1 MDLLA
6 ASVESTLKNL
16 QDKRNFLSEQR
27 EHYIDIR
34 SRLVRFI
41 NDNDDGEE
49 EGEGQGM
56 VFGDIIISTSK
67 IYLSLGYEYYV
78 EKTKEEAI
86 TFVDDKLKLMEDA
99 IEQFNLKIEEAKKT
113 LDNLNY
119 MEDGNGIEEDEANND
134 EDFLPSMEIRE
145 ELDDEGNVIS
155 SSVTPTTKQPSQSNS
170 KKEQTPA
177 VGPKE
182 KGLAK
187 EKKSKSFEENLK
199 GKLLKRNDEVKKKV
213 QPSKVD
219 TENVYTF
226 ADLVQQMDQQD
237 ELEDGYIE
245 TDEINYDY
253 DAFENSNF
261 KVNEYNYEED
271 DEDEDEE
278 EYLNHSI
285 IPGFEAQSSFL
296 QQIQRLRA
304 QKQSQDHEREE
315 GDVNKSLKP
324 ILKKSSFAENSDK
337 KQKKKQVGFASS
349 LEIHEVENLKE
360 ENKRQM
366 QSFAVPMYEAQESTG
381 IANKMISDEF
391 DGDLFAKM
399 LGVQEADEVHEKYK
413 EELINQERLEGE
425 ASRSNRRTRVS
436 RFRKDRAFK
445 KENTLS
451 TFKQETTR
459 SVENE
464 VVEKEPV
471 VGDII
476 EKEPA
481 VGDVIEKEPA
491 VTDIVEK
498 EPVIN
503 DIVEKEPAV
512 NDIVEKEP
520 AVNDIVE
527 KEPAVNDTVE
537 REPAVNDIVEKE
549 PAVNDIV
556 EKEPAVTDIVE
567 KEPVINDI
575 VEKEPAVN
583 DIVEREPV
591 VGDIIEKEPAVNDIV
606 EKEPEINSKSEFETP
621 FKKKKLKSLQKPRS
635 SKSMKKKFDP
645 KILENISDD
654 DYDDDD
660 DGNKKLLSNKSKS
673 NTDEQDKFPSKIQE
687 VSRSMAKTDATVG
700 SEPVRIT
707 NVDYHALGGNLD
719 DMVKAY
725 SLGLYD
731 DDLEEDPGTIVEKLE
746 DFKEYNK
753 QVELLRDEI
762 RDFQLENQPVT
773 MEEEE
778 NDGNVMNDIIEH
790 EFPES
795 YTNDEDEVALHP
807 GRLQEEVAIEY
818 RRLKEA
824 TASKWQSSSPAAH
837 TEGELEPID
846 KFGNPVKTSRFR
858 SQRLHMDSKP

>member
-41 NDNDDGEE
+41 NDNGDGEE

-113 LDNLNY
+113 LDNLNH

-261 KVNEYNYEED
+261 KVNDNYEED

-366 QSFAVPMYEAQESTG
+366 QSFAVPMYETQESTG
-381 IANKMISDEF
+381 IANKMTSDEF

-436 RFRKDRAFK
+436 RFRKDRASK

-481 VGDVIEKEPA
+481 V
-491 VTDIVEK
+491 T
-498 EPVIN
+498 

-512 NDIVEKEP
+512 NDIVE
-520 AVNDIVE
+520 
-527 KEPAVNDTVE
+527 
-537 REPAVNDIVEKE
+537 REPVVGDIIEKE

-591 VGDIIEKEPAVNDIV
+591 VGDIIGKEPAVNDIV
-606 EKEPEINSKSEFETP
+606 EKEPEINSKSELETP

-654 DYDDDD
+654 DNDDD
-660 DGNKKLLSNKSKS
+660 DGNKKLLSNKSKN

-687 VSRSMAKTDATVG
+687 VSRSMAKTGATVG

>member
-113 LDNLNY
+113 LDNLNH

-145 ELDDEGNVIS
+145 ELDDEGNIIS

-315 GDVNKSLKP
+315 CDVNKSLKP

-366 QSFAVPMYEAQESTG
+366 QSFAVPMYETQESTG
-381 IANKMISDEF
+381 IANKMTSDEF

-436 RFRKDRAFK
+436 RFRKDRASK

-471 VGDII
+471 VGDVI
-476 EKEPA
+476 EKEPVVGDVIEKEPVVGDVIEKEPV

-491 VTDIVEK
+491 VTDIVE
-498 EPVIN
+498 
-503 DIVEKEPAV
+503 
-512 NDIVEKEP
+512 
-520 AVNDIVE
+520 
-527 KEPAVNDTVE
+527 
-537 REPAVNDIVEKE
+537 REPAVNDIVERK
-549 PAVNDIV
+549 
-556 EKEPAVTDIVE
+556 
-567 KEPVINDI
+567 
-575 VEKEPAVN
+575 
-583 DIVEREPV
+583 PV
-591 VGDIIEKEPAVNDIV
+591 VGDIIEKEPTINDIV

-660 DGNKKLLSNKSKS
+660 DGNKKLLSNKSKN

-687 VSRSMAKTDATVG
+687 VSRSMAKTGATVG

>member
-113 LDNLNY
+113 LDNLNH
-119 MEDGNGIEEDEANND
+119 MEDENGIEEDEANND

-304 QKQSQDHEREE
+304 QKQSQDYEREE

-366 QSFAVPMYEAQESTG
+366 QSFAVPMYETQESTG
-381 IANKMISDEF
+381 IANKMTSDEF

-436 RFRKDRAFK
+436 RFRKDRASK

-481 VGDVIEKEPA
+481 V
-491 VTDIVEK
+491 T
-498 EPVIN
+498 

-512 NDIVEKEP
+512 NDIVEREP
-520 AVNDIVE
+520 VVGDIVE
-527 KEPAVNDTVE
+527 KEPA
-537 REPAVNDIVEKE
+537 
-549 PAVNDIV
+549 
-556 EKEPAVTDIVE
+556 
-567 KEPVINDI
+567 INDI

-591 VGDIIEKEPAVNDIV
+591 VGDIIEKEPAVNDIVEKEPAINDIVEKEPAINDIVEKEPAINDIV

-654 DYDDDD
+654 DNDDD
-660 DGNKKLLSNKSKS
+660 DGNKKLLSNKSKN

-687 VSRSMAKTDATVG
+687 VSRSMAKTGATVG

>member
-34 SRLVRFI
+34 SRLVKFI

-113 LDNLNY
+113 LDNLNH

-261 KVNEYNYEED
+261 KVNDNYEED

-381 IANKMISDEF
+381 IANKMTSDEF

-399 LGVQEADEVHEKYK
+399 LGVQEADEVHGKYK

-436 RFRKDRAFK
+436 RFRKDRASK

-476 EKEPA
+476 EKEPVVGDVIEKEPV

-498 EPVIN
+498 EP
-503 DIVEKEPAV
+503 
-512 NDIVEKEP
+512 
-520 AVNDIVE
+520 
-527 KEPAVNDTVE
+527 
-537 REPAVNDIVEKE
+537 
-549 PAVNDIV
+549 
-556 EKEPAVTDIVE
+556 
-567 KEPVINDI
+567 
-575 VEKEPAVN
+575 AVN
-583 DIVEREPV
+583 DIVERKPV
-591 VGDIIEKEPAVNDIV
+591 VGDIIEKEPTINDIV

-660 DGNKKLLSNKSKS
+660 DGNKKLLSNKSKN

-687 VSRSMAKTDATVG
+687 VSRSMAKTGATVG

-762 RDFQLENQPVT
+762 RDFQLENKPVT

>member
-177 VGPKE
+177 VGLKE
-182 KGLAK
+182 KGLVK

-304 QKQSQDHEREE
+304 QKQSQDYEREE

-381 IANKMISDEF
+381 IANKMTSDEF

-436 RFRKDRAFK
+436 RFRKDRASK

-476 EKEPA
+476 EKEPV
-481 VGDVIEKEPA
+481 VGDVIG
-491 VTDIVEK
+491 
-498 EPVIN
+498 
-503 DIVEKEPAV
+503 KEPAV

-520 AVNDIVE
+520 
-527 KEPAVNDTVE
+527 P
-537 REPAVNDIVEKE
+537 
-549 PAVNDIV
+549 
-556 EKEPAVTDIVE
+556 
-567 KEPVINDI
+567 
-575 VEKEPAVN
+575 VN

-654 DYDDDD
+654 DNDDD
-660 DGNKKLLSNKSKS
+660 DGNKKLLSNKSKN

-687 VSRSMAKTDATVG
+687 VSRSMAKTGATVG

-790 EFPES
+790 KFPES

-807 GRLQEEVAIEY
+807 DRLQEEVAIEY

>member
-113 LDNLNY
+113 LDNLNH

-145 ELDDEGNVIS
+145 ELDDEGNIIS

-315 GDVNKSLKP
+315 CDVNKSLKP

-366 QSFAVPMYEAQESTG
+366 QSFAVPMYETQESTG
-381 IANKMISDEF
+381 IANKMTSDEF

-436 RFRKDRAFK
+436 RFRKDRASK

-464 VVEKEPV
+464 VVEKEP
-471 VGDII
+471 
-476 EKEPA
+476 A
-481 VGDVIEKEPA
+481 V
-491 VTDIVEK
+491 
-498 EPVIN
+498 N

-527 KEPAVNDTVE
+527 KEPAVNDIVE
-537 REPAVNDIVEKE
+537 KEPAVNDIVEKE

-556 EKEPAVTDIVE
+556 ERK
-567 KEPVINDI
+567 
-575 VEKEPAVN
+575 
-583 DIVEREPV
+583 PV
-591 VGDIIEKEPAVNDIV
+591 VGDIIEKEPTINDIV

-621 FKKKKLKSLQKPRS
+621 FKKKKLKSLRKPRS

-660 DGNKKLLSNKSKS
+660 DGNKKLLSNKSKN

-687 VSRSMAKTDATVG
+687 VSRSMAKTGATVG

-807 GRLQEEVAIEY
+807 DRLQEEVAIEY

>member
-113 LDNLNY
+113 LDNLNH

-134 EDFLPSMEIRE
+134 EDFLLSMEIRE

-366 QSFAVPMYEAQESTG
+366 QSFAVPMYETQESTG
-381 IANKMISDEF
+381 IANKMTSDEF

-436 RFRKDRAFK
+436 RFRKDRASK

-481 VGDVIEKEPA
+481 V
-491 VTDIVEK
+491 T
-498 EPVIN
+498 
-503 DIVEKEPAV
+503 
-512 NDIVEKEP
+512 
-520 AVNDIVE
+520 
-527 KEPAVNDTVE
+527 
-537 REPAVNDIVEKE
+537 
-549 PAVNDIV
+549 DIV

-591 VGDIIEKEPAVNDIV
+591 VGDIIGKEPAVNDIV
-606 EKEPEINSKSEFETP
+606 EKEPEINSKSELETP

-654 DYDDDD
+654 DNDDD
-660 DGNKKLLSNKSKS
+660 DGNKKLLSNKSKN

-687 VSRSMAKTDATVG
+687 VSRSMAKTGATVG

>member
-113 LDNLNY
+113 LDNLNH

-182 KGLAK
+182 KRLAK

-315 GDVNKSLKP
+315 VDVNKSLKP

-366 QSFAVPMYEAQESTG
+366 QSFAVPMYETQESTG
-381 IANKMISDEF
+381 IANKMTSDEF

-436 RFRKDRAFK
+436 RFRKDRASK

-476 EKEPA
+476 EKEPV

-491 VTDIVEK
+491 V
-498 EPVIN
+498 
-503 DIVEKEPAV
+503 
-512 NDIVEKEP
+512 
-520 AVNDIVE
+520 
-527 KEPAVNDTVE
+527 
-537 REPAVNDIVEKE
+537 
-549 PAVNDIV
+549 
-556 EKEPAVTDIVE
+556 
-567 KEPVINDI
+567 NDI

-660 DGNKKLLSNKSKS
+660 DGNKKLLSNKSKN

-687 VSRSMAKTDATVG
+687 VSRSMAKTGATVG

-807 GRLQEEVAIEY
+807 DRLQEEVAIEY

>member
-381 IANKMISDEF
+381 IANKMTSDEF

-436 RFRKDRAFK
+436 RFRKDRASK
-445 KENTLS
+445 KENMLS

-476 EKEPA
+476 EKEPVVGDVIEKEPV

-491 VTDIVEK
+491 VT
-498 EPVIN
+498 
-503 DIVEKEPAV
+503 
-512 NDIVEKEP
+512 
-520 AVNDIVE
+520 
-527 KEPAVNDTVE
+527 
-537 REPAVNDIVEKE
+537 
-549 PAVNDIV
+549 
-556 EKEPAVTDIVE
+556 
-567 KEPVINDI
+567 
-575 VEKEPAVN
+575 

-591 VGDIIEKEPAVNDIV
+591 VGDIIEKEPTINDIV

-660 DGNKKLLSNKSKS
+660 DGNKKLLSNKSKN

-687 VSRSMAKTDATVG
+687 VSRSMAKTGATVG

-762 RDFQLENQPVT
+762 RDFQLENKPVT

>member
-41 NDNDDGEE
+41 NDNGDGEE

-113 LDNLNY
+113 LDNLNH

-155 SSVTPTTKQPSQSNS
+155 SSVTPTTKQSSQSNS
-170 KKEQTPA
+170 KKEQAPA

-304 QKQSQDHEREE
+304 QKQFQDHEREE

-381 IANKMISDEF
+381 IANKMTSDEF

-399 LGVQEADEVHEKYK
+399 LGVQEADEVHGKYK

-436 RFRKDRAFK
+436 RFRKDRASK

-476 EKEPA
+476 EKEPVVGDVIEKEPV

-491 VTDIVEK
+491 VTDIVE
-498 EPVIN
+498 
-503 DIVEKEPAV
+503 
-512 NDIVEKEP
+512 
-520 AVNDIVE
+520 
-527 KEPAVNDTVE
+527 
-537 REPAVNDIVEKE
+537 REPAVNDIVERK
-549 PAVNDIV
+549 
-556 EKEPAVTDIVE
+556 
-567 KEPVINDI
+567 
-575 VEKEPAVN
+575 
-583 DIVEREPV
+583 PV
-591 VGDIIEKEPAVNDIV
+591 VGDIIEKEPTINDIV

-660 DGNKKLLSNKSKS
+660 DGNKKLLSNKSKN

-687 VSRSMAKTDATVG
+687 VSRSMAKTGATVG

-762 RDFQLENQPVT
+762 RDFQLENKPVT

>member
-113 LDNLNY
+113 LDNLNH
-119 MEDGNGIEEDEANND
+119 MEDGNGIDEDEANND

-366 QSFAVPMYEAQESTG
+366 QSFAVPMYETQESTG
-381 IANKMISDEF
+381 IANKMTSDEF

-436 RFRKDRAFK
+436 RFRKDRASK

-476 EKEPA
+476 EKEPV

-491 VTDIVEK
+491 VT
-498 EPVIN
+498 
-503 DIVEKEPAV
+503 
-512 NDIVEKEP
+512 
-520 AVNDIVE
+520 
-527 KEPAVNDTVE
+527 
-537 REPAVNDIVEKE
+537 
-549 PAVNDIV
+549 DIV

-645 KILENISDD
+645 KILEIISDD

-687 VSRSMAKTDATVG
+687 VSRSMAKTGATVG

-807 GRLQEEVAIEY
+807 DRLQEEVAIEY

>member
-41 NDNDDGEE
+41 NDNGDGEE

-113 LDNLNY
+113 LDNLNH

-155 SSVTPTTKQPSQSNS
+155 SSVTPTTKQSSQSNS

-304 QKQSQDHEREE
+304 QKQFQDHEREE

-381 IANKMISDEF
+381 IANKMTSDEF

-399 LGVQEADEVHEKYK
+399 LGVQEADEVHGKYK

-436 RFRKDRAFK
+436 RFRKDRASK

-476 EKEPA
+476 EKEPT
-481 VGDVIEKEPA
+481 I
-491 VTDIVEK
+491 
-498 EPVIN
+498 
-503 DIVEKEPAV
+503 
-512 NDIVEKEP
+512 
-520 AVNDIVE
+520 
-527 KEPAVNDTVE
+527 
-537 REPAVNDIVEKE
+537 
-549 PAVNDIV
+549 
-556 EKEPAVTDIVE
+556 
-567 KEPVINDI
+567 
-575 VEKEPAVN
+575 
-583 DIVEREPV
+583 
-591 VGDIIEKEPAVNDIV
+591 NDIV

-660 DGNKKLLSNKSKS
+660 DGNKKLLSNKSKN

-687 VSRSMAKTDATVG
+687 VSRSMAKTGATVG

-807 GRLQEEVAIEY
+807 DRLQEEVAIEY

>member
-381 IANKMISDEF
+381 IANKMASDEF

-436 RFRKDRAFK
+436 RFRKDRASK

-464 VVEKEPV
+464 VVEREPV

-476 EKEPA
+476 EKEPV

-503 DIVEKEPAV
+503 DIVE
-512 NDIVEKEP
+512 
-520 AVNDIVE
+520 
-527 KEPAVNDTVE
+527 
-537 REPAVNDIVEKE
+537 
-549 PAVNDIV
+549 
-556 EKEPAVTDIVE
+556 
-567 KEPVINDI
+567 
-575 VEKEPAVN
+575 
-583 DIVEREPV
+583 REPV
-591 VGDIIEKEPAVNDIV
+591 VGDVIEKEPAVNDIV

-660 DGNKKLLSNKSKS
+660 DGNKKLLSNKSKN

-687 VSRSMAKTDATVG
+687 VSRSMAKTGATVG

-746 DFKEYNK
+746 DFKKYNK

-807 GRLQEEVAIEY
+807 DRLQEEVAIEY

>member
-49 EGEGQGM
+49 EREGQGM

-113 LDNLNY
+113 LDNLNH
-119 MEDGNGIEEDEANND
+119 MEDENGIEEDEANND

-155 SSVTPTTKQPSQSNS
+155 SSVTPTTKQSSQSNS

-304 QKQSQDHEREE
+304 QKQFQDHEREE

-324 ILKKSSFAENSDK
+324 ILKKSFFAENSDK

-381 IANKMISDEF
+381 IANKMTSDEF

-436 RFRKDRAFK
+436 RFRKDRASK

-476 EKEPA
+476 EKEPVVGDVIEKEPV

-491 VTDIVEK
+491 VTDIVE
-498 EPVIN
+498 
-503 DIVEKEPAV
+503 
-512 NDIVEKEP
+512 
-520 AVNDIVE
+520 
-527 KEPAVNDTVE
+527 
-537 REPAVNDIVEKE
+537 REPAVNDIVERK
-549 PAVNDIV
+549 
-556 EKEPAVTDIVE
+556 
-567 KEPVINDI
+567 
-575 VEKEPAVN
+575 
-583 DIVEREPV
+583 PV
-591 VGDIIEKEPAVNDIV
+591 VGDIIEKEPTINDIV

-660 DGNKKLLSNKSKS
+660 DGNKKLLSNKSKN

-687 VSRSMAKTDATVG
+687 VSRSMAKTGATVG

>member
-113 LDNLNY
+113 LDNLNH

-261 KVNEYNYEED
+261 KVNDNYEED

-304 QKQSQDHEREE
+304 QKQFQDHEREE

-381 IANKMISDEF
+381 IANKMTSDEF

-436 RFRKDRAFK
+436 RFRKDRASK

-476 EKEPA
+476 EKEPT
-481 VGDVIEKEPA
+481 I
-491 VTDIVEK
+491 
-498 EPVIN
+498 
-503 DIVEKEPAV
+503 
-512 NDIVEKEP
+512 
-520 AVNDIVE
+520 
-527 KEPAVNDTVE
+527 
-537 REPAVNDIVEKE
+537 
-549 PAVNDIV
+549 
-556 EKEPAVTDIVE
+556 
-567 KEPVINDI
+567 
-575 VEKEPAVN
+575 
-583 DIVEREPV
+583 
-591 VGDIIEKEPAVNDIV
+591 NDIV

-660 DGNKKLLSNKSKS
+660 DGNKKLLSNKSKN

-687 VSRSMAKTDATVG
+687 VSRSMAKTGATVG

>member
-41 NDNDDGEE
+41 NDNGDGEE

-113 LDNLNY
+113 LDNLNH

-155 SSVTPTTKQPSQSNS
+155 SSVTPTTKQSSQSNS

-381 IANKMISDEF
+381 IANKMTSDEF

-399 LGVQEADEVHEKYK
+399 LGVQEADEVHGKYK

-436 RFRKDRAFK
+436 RFRKDRASK

-476 EKEPA
+476 
-481 VGDVIEKEPA
+481 
-491 VTDIVEK
+491 
-498 EPVIN
+498 
-503 DIVEKEPAV
+503 
-512 NDIVEKEP
+512 
-520 AVNDIVE
+520 
-527 KEPAVNDTVE
+527 
-537 REPAVNDIVEKE
+537 EKE

-591 VGDIIEKEPAVNDIV
+591 VGDIIGKEPAVNDIV
-606 EKEPEINSKSEFETP
+606 EKEPEINSKSELETP

-654 DYDDDD
+654 DNDDD
-660 DGNKKLLSNKSKS
+660 DGNKKLLSNKSKN

-687 VSRSMAKTDATVG
+687 VSRSMAKTGATVG

>member
-113 LDNLNY
+113 LDNLNH

-381 IANKMISDEF
+381 IANKMTSDEF

-436 RFRKDRAFK
+436 RFRKDRASK

-464 VVEKEPV
+464 VVEREPV

-476 EKEPA
+476 EKEPV

-503 DIVEKEPAV
+503 DIVE
-512 NDIVEKEP
+512 
-520 AVNDIVE
+520 
-527 KEPAVNDTVE
+527 
-537 REPAVNDIVEKE
+537 
-549 PAVNDIV
+549 
-556 EKEPAVTDIVE
+556 
-567 KEPVINDI
+567 
-575 VEKEPAVN
+575 
-583 DIVEREPV
+583 REPV
-591 VGDIIEKEPAVNDIV
+591 VGDIIEKEPTINDIV

-660 DGNKKLLSNKSKS
+660 DGNKKLLSNKSKN

-687 VSRSMAKTDATVG
+687 VSRSMAKTGATVG

-807 GRLQEEVAIEY
+807 DRLQEEVAIEY

>member
-34 SRLVRFI
+34 SRLVRFT

-113 LDNLNY
+113 LDNLNH

-278 EYLNHSI
+278 EYLNHFI

-304 QKQSQDHEREE
+304 QKQSQDQEREE

-381 IANKMISDEF
+381 IANKMTSDEF

-436 RFRKDRAFK
+436 RFRKDRASK

-476 EKEPA
+476 EKEPV

-503 DIVEKEPAV
+503 DIVE
-512 NDIVEKEP
+512 
-520 AVNDIVE
+520 
-527 KEPAVNDTVE
+527 
-537 REPAVNDIVEKE
+537 
-549 PAVNDIV
+549 
-556 EKEPAVTDIVE
+556 
-567 KEPVINDI
+567 
-575 VEKEPAVN
+575 
-583 DIVEREPV
+583 REPV
-591 VGDIIEKEPAVNDIV
+591 VGDVIEKEPAVNDIV
-606 EKEPEINSKSEFETP
+606 EKEPEINSKSELETP

-635 SKSMKKKFDP
+635 PKSMKKKFDP

-654 DYDDDD
+654 DNDDD
-660 DGNKKLLSNKSKS
+660 DGNKKLLSNKSKN

-687 VSRSMAKTDATVG
+687 VSRSMAKTGATVG

>member
-41 NDNDDGEE
+41 NDNGDGEE

-113 LDNLNY
+113 LDNLNH

-381 IANKMISDEF
+381 IANKMTSDEF

-436 RFRKDRAFK
+436 RFRKDRASK
-445 KENTLS
+445 KENMLS

-476 EKEPA
+476 EKEPVVGDVIEKEPV

-491 VTDIVEK
+491 I
-498 EPVIN
+498 
-503 DIVEKEPAV
+503 
-512 NDIVEKEP
+512 
-520 AVNDIVE
+520 
-527 KEPAVNDTVE
+527 
-537 REPAVNDIVEKE
+537 
-549 PAVNDIV
+549 
-556 EKEPAVTDIVE
+556 
-567 KEPVINDI
+567 
-575 VEKEPAVN
+575 
-583 DIVEREPV
+583 
-591 VGDIIEKEPAVNDIV
+591 NDIV

-660 DGNKKLLSNKSKS
+660 DGNKKLLSNKSKN

-687 VSRSMAKTDATVG
+687 VSRSMAKTGATVG

-807 GRLQEEVAIEY
+807 DRLQEEVAIEY

>member
-41 NDNDDGEE
+41 NDNGDGEE

-113 LDNLNY
+113 LDNLNH

-155 SSVTPTTKQPSQSNS
+155 SSVTPTTKQSSQSNS

-304 QKQSQDHEREE
+304 QKQFQDHEREE
-315 GDVNKSLKP
+315 GDINKSLKP

-381 IANKMISDEF
+381 IANKMTSDEF

-399 LGVQEADEVHEKYK
+399 LGVQEADEVHGKYK

-436 RFRKDRAFK
+436 RFRKDRASK

-476 EKEPA
+476 EKEPVVGDVIEKEPV

-491 VTDIVEK
+491 VTDIVE
-498 EPVIN
+498 
-503 DIVEKEPAV
+503 
-512 NDIVEKEP
+512 
-520 AVNDIVE
+520 
-527 KEPAVNDTVE
+527 
-537 REPAVNDIVEKE
+537 REPAVNDIVERK
-549 PAVNDIV
+549 
-556 EKEPAVTDIVE
+556 
-567 KEPVINDI
+567 
-575 VEKEPAVN
+575 
-583 DIVEREPV
+583 PV
-591 VGDIIEKEPAVNDIV
+591 VGDIIEKEPTINDIV

-660 DGNKKLLSNKSKS
+660 DGNKKLLSNKSKN

-687 VSRSMAKTDATVG
+687 VSRSMAKTGATVG

-725 SLGLYD
+725 SLGLYG

>member
-41 NDNDDGEE
+41 NDNGDGEE

-113 LDNLNY
+113 LDNLNH

-155 SSVTPTTKQPSQSNS
+155 SSVTPTTKQSSQSNS

-304 QKQSQDHEREE
+304 QKQFQDHEREE
-315 GDVNKSLKP
+315 GDINKSLKP

-381 IANKMISDEF
+381 IANKMTSDEF

-399 LGVQEADEVHEKYK
+399 LGVQEADEVHGKYK

-436 RFRKDRAFK
+436 RFRKDRASK

-476 EKEPA
+476 EKEPVVGDVIEKEPV

-491 VTDIVEK
+491 VTDIVE
-498 EPVIN
+498 
-503 DIVEKEPAV
+503 
-512 NDIVEKEP
+512 
-520 AVNDIVE
+520 
-527 KEPAVNDTVE
+527 
-537 REPAVNDIVEKE
+537 REPAVNDIVERK
-549 PAVNDIV
+549 
-556 EKEPAVTDIVE
+556 
-567 KEPVINDI
+567 
-575 VEKEPAVN
+575 
-583 DIVEREPV
+583 PV
-591 VGDIIEKEPAVNDIV
+591 VGDIIEKEPTINDIV

-660 DGNKKLLSNKSKS
+660 DGNKKLLSNKSKN

-687 VSRSMAKTDATVG
+687 VSRSMAKTGATVG

-762 RDFQLENQPVT
+762 RDFQLENKPVT

>member
-113 LDNLNY
+113 LDNLNH

-261 KVNEYNYEED
+261 KVNDNYEED

-366 QSFAVPMYEAQESTG
+366 QSFAVPMYETQESTG
-381 IANKMISDEF
+381 IANKMTSDEF

-436 RFRKDRAFK
+436 RFRKDRASK

-481 VGDVIEKEPA
+481 V
-491 VTDIVEK
+491 
-498 EPVIN
+498 
-503 DIVEKEPAV
+503 
-512 NDIVEKEP
+512 
-520 AVNDIVE
+520 
-527 KEPAVNDTVE
+527 
-537 REPAVNDIVEKE
+537 
-549 PAVNDIV
+549 
-556 EKEPAVTDIVE
+556 
-567 KEPVINDI
+567 
-575 VEKEPAVN
+575 
-583 DIVEREPV
+583 
-591 VGDIIEKEPAVNDIV
+591 NDIV
-606 EKEPEINSKSEFETP
+606 EKEPEINSKSELETP

-654 DYDDDD
+654 DNDDD
-660 DGNKKLLSNKSKS
+660 DGNKKLLSNKSKN

-687 VSRSMAKTDATVG
+687 VSRSMAKTGATVG

>member
-113 LDNLNY
+113 LDNLNH

-155 SSVTPTTKQPSQSNS
+155 SSVTPTTKQSSQSNS

-315 GDVNKSLKP
+315 GDINKSLKP

-381 IANKMISDEF
+381 IANKMTSDEF

-436 RFRKDRAFK
+436 RFRKDRASK

-476 EKEPA
+476 EKEPT
-481 VGDVIEKEPA
+481 I
-491 VTDIVEK
+491 
-498 EPVIN
+498 
-503 DIVEKEPAV
+503 
-512 NDIVEKEP
+512 
-520 AVNDIVE
+520 
-527 KEPAVNDTVE
+527 
-537 REPAVNDIVEKE
+537 
-549 PAVNDIV
+549 
-556 EKEPAVTDIVE
+556 
-567 KEPVINDI
+567 
-575 VEKEPAVN
+575 
-583 DIVEREPV
+583 
-591 VGDIIEKEPAVNDIV
+591 NDIV
-606 EKEPEINSKSEFETP
+606 EKEPEINSKSELETP

-654 DYDDDD
+654 DNDDD
-660 DGNKKLLSNKSKS
+660 DGNKKLLSNKSKN

-687 VSRSMAKTDATVG
+687 VSRSMAKTGATVG

>member
-41 NDNDDGEE
+41 NDNGDGEE

-113 LDNLNY
+113 LDNLNH

-155 SSVTPTTKQPSQSNS
+155 SSVTPTTKQSSQSNS

-304 QKQSQDHEREE
+304 QKQFQDHEREE

-381 IANKMISDEF
+381 IANKMTSDEF

-399 LGVQEADEVHEKYK
+399 LGVQEADEVHGKYK

-436 RFRKDRAFK
+436 RFRKDRASK

-481 VGDVIEKEPA
+481 V
-491 VTDIVEK
+491 TDI
-498 EPVIN
+498 
-503 DIVEKEPAV
+503 
-512 NDIVEKEP
+512 
-520 AVNDIVE
+520 
-527 KEPAVNDTVE
+527 VE
-537 REPAVNDIVEKE
+537 REPAVNDIVERK
-549 PAVNDIV
+549 
-556 EKEPAVTDIVE
+556 
-567 KEPVINDI
+567 
-575 VEKEPAVN
+575 
-583 DIVEREPV
+583 PV
-591 VGDIIEKEPAVNDIV
+591 VGDIIEKEPTINDIV

-660 DGNKKLLSNKSKS
+660 DGNKKLLSNKSKN

-687 VSRSMAKTDATVG
+687 VSRSMAKTGATVG

-778 NDGNVMNDIIEH
+778 NDGNVMKDIIEH

>member
-41 NDNDDGEE
+41 NDNGDGEE

-113 LDNLNY
+113 LDNLNH

-155 SSVTPTTKQPSQSNS
+155 SSVTPTTKQSSQSNS

-304 QKQSQDHEREE
+304 QKQFQDHEREE

-381 IANKMISDEF
+381 IANKMTSDEF

-399 LGVQEADEVHEKYK
+399 LGVQEADEVHGKYK

-436 RFRKDRAFK
+436 RFRKDRASK

-476 EKEPA
+476 EKEPVVGDVIEKEPV

-491 VTDIVEK
+491 VTDIVE
-498 EPVIN
+498 
-503 DIVEKEPAV
+503 
-512 NDIVEKEP
+512 
-520 AVNDIVE
+520 
-527 KEPAVNDTVE
+527 
-537 REPAVNDIVEKE
+537 REPAVNDIVERK
-549 PAVNDIV
+549 
-556 EKEPAVTDIVE
+556 
-567 KEPVINDI
+567 
-575 VEKEPAVN
+575 
-583 DIVEREPV
+583 PV
-591 VGDIIEKEPAVNDIV
+591 VGDIIEKEPTINDIV

-660 DGNKKLLSNKSKS
+660 DGNKKLLSNKSKN

-687 VSRSMAKTDATVG
+687 VSRSMAKTGATVG

-762 RDFQLENQPVT
+762 RDFQLENKPVT

-837 TEGELEPID
+837 TEDELEPID

>member
-41 NDNDDGEE
+41 NDNGDGEE

-113 LDNLNY
+113 LDNLNH

-381 IANKMISDEF
+381 IANKMTSDEF

-436 RFRKDRAFK
+436 RFRKDRASK

-476 EKEPA
+476 EKEPV

-491 VTDIVEK
+491 VTDIVE
-498 EPVIN
+498 
-503 DIVEKEPAV
+503 
-512 NDIVEKEP
+512 
-520 AVNDIVE
+520 
-527 KEPAVNDTVE
+527 
-537 REPAVNDIVEKE
+537 REPAVNDIVERK
-549 PAVNDIV
+549 
-556 EKEPAVTDIVE
+556 
-567 KEPVINDI
+567 
-575 VEKEPAVN
+575 
-583 DIVEREPV
+583 PV
-591 VGDIIEKEPAVNDIV
+591 VGDIIEKEPTINDIV

-660 DGNKKLLSNKSKS
+660 DGNKKLLSNKSKN

-687 VSRSMAKTDATVG
+687 VSRSMAKTGATVG

-795 YTNDEDEVALHP
+795 YTNDEDEVALHA

-824 TASKWQSSSPAAH
+824 TASKWQSSSAAH

>member
-41 NDNDDGEE
+41 NDNDDVEE

-113 LDNLNY
+113 LDNLNH
-119 MEDGNGIEEDEANND
+119 MEDENGIEEDEANND

-155 SSVTPTTKQPSQSNS
+155 SSVTPTTKQRSQSNS

-177 VGPKE
+177 VGLKE
-182 KGLAK
+182 KGLEK

-366 QSFAVPMYEAQESTG
+366 QSFAVPMYETQESTG
-381 IANKMISDEF
+381 IANKMTSDEF

-425 ASRSNRRTRVS
+425 ASMSDRRTRVS
-436 RFRKDRAFK
+436 RFRKDRASK

-471 VGDII
+471 VGD
-476 EKEPA
+476 
-481 VGDVIEKEPA
+481 VIEKEPA

-498 EPVIN
+498 EPVVG
-503 DIVEKEPAV
+503 DI
-512 NDIVEKEP
+512 I
-520 AVNDIVE
+520 
-527 KEPAVNDTVE
+527 
-537 REPAVNDIVEKE
+537 
-549 PAVNDIV
+549 

-567 KEPVINDI
+567 KEPVVGDI
-575 VEKEPAVN
+575 VEKEPV
-583 DIVEREPV
+583 I
-591 VGDIIEKEPAVNDIV
+591 NDIV

-621 FKKKKLKSLQKPRS
+621 FKEKKLKSLQKPRS

-654 DYDDDD
+654 DDDDD

-687 VSRSMAKTDATVG
+687 VSRSMAKTGATVG
-700 SEPVRIT
+700 SKPVRIT
-707 NVDYHALGGNLD
+707 SVDYHALGGNLD

-731 DDLEEDPGTIVEKLE
+731 DDLEEDPGTIVEKLD

-807 GRLQEEVAIEY
+807 DRLQEEVAIEY

>member
-113 LDNLNY
+113 LDNLNH

-145 ELDDEGNVIS
+145 ELDDEGNIIS

-366 QSFAVPMYEAQESTG
+366 QSFAVPMYETQESTG
-381 IANKMISDEF
+381 IANKMTSDEF

-436 RFRKDRAFK
+436 RFRKDRASK

-459 SVENE
+459 SVKNE

-476 EKEPA
+476 EKEPV

-491 VTDIVEK
+491 VTDIVER
-498 EPVIN
+498 EPAVN

-527 KEPAVNDTVE
+527 KEPAVND
-537 REPAVNDIVEKE
+537 
-549 PAVNDIV
+549 
-556 EKEPAVTDIVE
+556 
-567 KEPVINDI
+567 
-575 VEKEPAVN
+575 
-583 DIVEREPV
+583 IVERKPV
-591 VGDIIEKEPAVNDIV
+591 VGDIIEKEPTINDIV

-660 DGNKKLLSNKSKS
+660 DGNKKLLFNKSKN

-687 VSRSMAKTDATVG
+687 VSRSMAKTGATVG

-778 NDGNVMNDIIEH
+778 NDSNVMNDIIEH

-795 YTNDEDEVALHP
+795 YTNDEDEVALHSD
-807 GRLQEEVAIEY
+807 RLQEEVAIEY

>member
-113 LDNLNY
+113 LDNLNH

-261 KVNEYNYEED
+261 KVNDNYEED

-366 QSFAVPMYEAQESTG
+366 QSFAVPMYETQESTG
-381 IANKMISDEF
+381 IANKMTSDEF

-436 RFRKDRAFK
+436 RFRKDRASK

-481 VGDVIEKEPA
+481 V
-491 VTDIVEK
+491 T
-498 EPVIN
+498 

-512 NDIVEKEP
+512 NDIVE
-520 AVNDIVE
+520 
-527 KEPAVNDTVE
+527 
-537 REPAVNDIVEKE
+537 REPVVG
-549 PAVNDIV
+549 
-556 EKEPAVTDIVE
+556 DIVE

-591 VGDIIEKEPAVNDIV
+591 VGDIIGKEPAVNDIV
-606 EKEPEINSKSEFETP
+606 EKEPEINSKSELETP

-654 DYDDDD
+654 DNDDD
-660 DGNKKLLSNKSKS
+660 DGNKKLLSNKSKN

-687 VSRSMAKTDATVG
+687 VSRSMAKTGATVG

-795 YTNDEDEVALHP
+795 YTNDEDEVALHA

-824 TASKWQSSSPAAH
+824 TASKWQSSSSAAH

>member
-41 NDNDDGEE
+41 NDNGDGEE

-113 LDNLNY
+113 LDNLNH

-155 SSVTPTTKQPSQSNS
+155 SSVTPTTKQSSQSNS

-304 QKQSQDHEREE
+304 QKQFQDHEREE
-315 GDVNKSLKP
+315 GDINKSLKP

-381 IANKMISDEF
+381 IANKMTSDEF

-436 RFRKDRAFK
+436 RFRKDRASK

-476 EKEPA
+476 EKEPVVGDVIEKEPV

-491 VTDIVEK
+491 VTDIVE
-498 EPVIN
+498 
-503 DIVEKEPAV
+503 
-512 NDIVEKEP
+512 
-520 AVNDIVE
+520 
-527 KEPAVNDTVE
+527 
-537 REPAVNDIVEKE
+537 REPAVNDIVERK
-549 PAVNDIV
+549 
-556 EKEPAVTDIVE
+556 
-567 KEPVINDI
+567 
-575 VEKEPAVN
+575 
-583 DIVEREPV
+583 PV
-591 VGDIIEKEPAVNDIV
+591 VGDIIEKEPTINDIV

-621 FKKKKLKSLQKPRS
+621 FKKEKLKSLQKPRS

-660 DGNKKLLSNKSKS
+660 DGNKKLLSNKSKN

-687 VSRSMAKTDATVG
+687 VSRSMAKTGATVG

-762 RDFQLENQPVT
+762 RDFQLENKPVT

>member
-41 NDNDDGEE
+41 NDNGDGEE

-113 LDNLNY
+113 LDNLNH

-155 SSVTPTTKQPSQSNS
+155 SSVTPTTKQSSQSDS

-226 ADLVQQMDQQD
+226 ADFVQQMDQQD

-304 QKQSQDHEREE
+304 QKQFQDHEREE

-381 IANKMISDEF
+381 IANKMTSDEF

-436 RFRKDRAFK
+436 RFRKDRASK

-476 EKEPA
+476 EKEPVVGDVIEKEPV

-491 VTDIVEK
+491 VTDIVERK
-498 EPVIN
+498 
-503 DIVEKEPAV
+503 
-512 NDIVEKEP
+512 
-520 AVNDIVE
+520 
-527 KEPAVNDTVE
+527 
-537 REPAVNDIVEKE
+537 
-549 PAVNDIV
+549 
-556 EKEPAVTDIVE
+556 
-567 KEPVINDI
+567 
-575 VEKEPAVN
+575 
-583 DIVEREPV
+583 PV
-591 VGDIIEKEPAVNDIV
+591 VGDIIEKEPTINDIM

-635 SKSMKKKFDP
+635 LKSMKKKFDP

-660 DGNKKLLSNKSKS
+660 DGNKKLLSNKSKN

-687 VSRSMAKTDATVG
+687 VSRSMAKTGATVG

-807 GRLQEEVAIEY
+807 DRLQEEVAIEY

>member
-113 LDNLNY
+113 LDNLNH

-304 QKQSQDHEREE
+304 QKQFQDHEREE

-381 IANKMISDEF
+381 IANKMTSDEF

-436 RFRKDRAFK
+436 RFRKDRASK

-476 EKEPA
+476 EKEPT
-481 VGDVIEKEPA
+481 I
-491 VTDIVEK
+491 
-498 EPVIN
+498 
-503 DIVEKEPAV
+503 
-512 NDIVEKEP
+512 
-520 AVNDIVE
+520 
-527 KEPAVNDTVE
+527 
-537 REPAVNDIVEKE
+537 
-549 PAVNDIV
+549 
-556 EKEPAVTDIVE
+556 
-567 KEPVINDI
+567 
-575 VEKEPAVN
+575 
-583 DIVEREPV
+583 
-591 VGDIIEKEPAVNDIV
+591 NDIV

-660 DGNKKLLSNKSKS
+660 DGNKKLLSNKSKN

-687 VSRSMAKTDATVG
+687 VSRSMAKTGATVG

>member
-113 LDNLNY
+113 LDNLNH

-261 KVNEYNYEED
+261 KVNDNYEED

-366 QSFAVPMYEAQESTG
+366 QSFAVPMYETQESTG
-381 IANKMISDEF
+381 IANKMTSDEF

-436 RFRKDRAFK
+436 RFRKDRASK

-481 VGDVIEKEPA
+481 V
-491 VTDIVEK
+491 T
-498 EPVIN
+498 

-512 NDIVEKEP
+512 NDIVEGSLLW
-520 AVNDIVE
+520 
-527 KEPAVNDTVE
+527 
-537 REPAVNDIVEKE
+537 
-549 PAVNDIV
+549 
-556 EKEPAVTDIVE
+556 
-567 KEPVINDI
+567 

-591 VGDIIEKEPAVNDIV
+591 VGDIIGKEPAVNDIV
-606 EKEPEINSKSEFETP
+606 EKEPEINSKSELETP

-654 DYDDDD
+654 DNDDD
-660 DGNKKLLSNKSKS
+660 DGNKKLLSNKSKN

-687 VSRSMAKTDATVG
+687 VSRSMAKTGATVG

>member
-41 NDNDDGEE
+41 NDNGDGEE

-113 LDNLNY
+113 LDNLNH

-155 SSVTPTTKQPSQSNS
+155 SSVTPTTKQSSQSNS
-170 KKEQTPA
+170 KKEQAPA

-304 QKQSQDHEREE
+304 QKQFQDHEREE
-315 GDVNKSLKP
+315 GDINKSLKP

-381 IANKMISDEF
+381 IANKMTSDEF

-399 LGVQEADEVHEKYK
+399 LGVQEADEVHGKYK

-436 RFRKDRAFK
+436 RFRKDRASK

-476 EKEPA
+476 EKEPVVGDVIEKEPV

-491 VTDIVEK
+491 VTDIVE
-498 EPVIN
+498 
-503 DIVEKEPAV
+503 
-512 NDIVEKEP
+512 
-520 AVNDIVE
+520 
-527 KEPAVNDTVE
+527 
-537 REPAVNDIVEKE
+537 REPAVNDIVERK
-549 PAVNDIV
+549 
-556 EKEPAVTDIVE
+556 
-567 KEPVINDI
+567 
-575 VEKEPAVN
+575 
-583 DIVEREPV
+583 PV
-591 VGDIIEKEPAVNDIV
+591 VGDIIEKEPTINDIV

-660 DGNKKLLSNKSKS
+660 DGNKKLLSNKSKN

-687 VSRSMAKTDATVG
+687 VSRSMAKTGATVG

-762 RDFQLENQPVT
+762 RDFQLENKPVT

>member
-41 NDNDDGEE
+41 NDNGDGEE

-113 LDNLNY
+113 LDNLNH

-155 SSVTPTTKQPSQSNS
+155 SSVTPTTKQSSQSNS

-304 QKQSQDHEREE
+304 QKQFQDHEREE

-381 IANKMISDEF
+381 IANKMTSDEF

-399 LGVQEADEVHEKYK
+399 LGVQEADEVHGKYK

-436 RFRKDRAFK
+436 RFRKDRASK

-476 EKEPA
+476 EKEPV

-491 VTDIVEK
+491 VTDIVE
-498 EPVIN
+498 
-503 DIVEKEPAV
+503 
-512 NDIVEKEP
+512 
-520 AVNDIVE
+520 
-527 KEPAVNDTVE
+527 
-537 REPAVNDIVEKE
+537 REPAVNDIVERK
-549 PAVNDIV
+549 
-556 EKEPAVTDIVE
+556 
-567 KEPVINDI
+567 
-575 VEKEPAVN
+575 
-583 DIVEREPV
+583 PV
-591 VGDIIEKEPAVNDIV
+591 VGDIIEKEPTINDIV

-660 DGNKKLLSNKSKS
+660 DGNKKLLSNKSKN

-687 VSRSMAKTDATVG
+687 VSRSMAKTGATVG

-762 RDFQLENQPVT
+762 RDFQLENKPVT

>member
-113 LDNLNY
+113 LDNLNH

-304 QKQSQDHEREE
+304 QKQFQDHEREE
-315 GDVNKSLKP
+315 GDINKSLKP

-381 IANKMISDEF
+381 IANKMTSDEF

-436 RFRKDRAFK
+436 RFRKDRASK

-481 VGDVIEKEPA
+481 V
-491 VTDIVEK
+491 T
-498 EPVIN
+498 
-503 DIVEKEPAV
+503 
-512 NDIVEKEP
+512 
-520 AVNDIVE
+520 
-527 KEPAVNDTVE
+527 
-537 REPAVNDIVEKE
+537 
-549 PAVNDIV
+549 DIV

-591 VGDIIEKEPAVNDIV
+591 VGDIIGKEPAVNDIV
-606 EKEPEINSKSEFETP
+606 EKEPEINSKSELETP

-654 DYDDDD
+654 DNDDD
-660 DGNKKLLSNKSKS
+660 DGNKKLLSNKSKN

-687 VSRSMAKTDATVG
+687 VSRSMAKTGATVG

-824 TASKWQSSSPAAH
+824 TASKWQSSSSAAH